1 MRIWQ
6 QRAEREGSSERETE
20 REREGGE
27 GVLEATAAQTN
38 FTVVNNFDS
47 RVERRF
53 ASSSPLLLHAAL
65 IRHVG
70 LSKSVTQCTRA
81 ELTDN
86 YFSALVRC
94 RPRCELYSVM
104 HMDVDVNVDVNVNVS
119 ACVHVDIFR
128 VHSSVH
134 SHIHFATYSIFYAA
148 LRRFCGNRARVR
160 VQLQLPRLCRQQFL
174 CINSEYGGCSTKIT
188 FAWHF

>member
-6 QRAEREGSSERETE
+6 QRAEREGSSKRETE
-20 REREGGE
+20 RESGGAWKPQ
-27 GVLEATAAQTN
+27 LHRQTLQLSITL
-38 FTVVNNFDS
+38 TV
-47 RVERRF
+47 
-53 ASSSPLLLHAAL
+53 ASSDALPPPLLPHAAL

-86 YFSALVRC
+86 CFSALVRC

-104 HMDVDVNVDVNVNVS
+104 HMDVDVNVNVS
-119 ACVHVDIFR
+119 VCVHVDIFR

-148 LRRFCGNRARVR
+148 LRRFCGRSAAQSRAAATE
-160 VQLQLPRLCRQQFL
+160 LG
-174 CINSEYGGCSTKIT
+174 SEFSCSCLDSVDNNFYALIPSTAGAAQK
-188 FAWHF
+188 